1 MFSVFPQLFC
11 LAASESDMEAE
22 LEKILQLL
30 KSLYS
35 FLGKFFLLGGWVTSE
50 GDMWLIRGVGG

>member
-11 LAASESDMEAE
+11 LAGSEADMEAE

-35 FLGKFFLLGGWVTSE
+35 FVGNFFYLGDG
-50 GDMWLIRGVGG
+50 WLIRGMGG